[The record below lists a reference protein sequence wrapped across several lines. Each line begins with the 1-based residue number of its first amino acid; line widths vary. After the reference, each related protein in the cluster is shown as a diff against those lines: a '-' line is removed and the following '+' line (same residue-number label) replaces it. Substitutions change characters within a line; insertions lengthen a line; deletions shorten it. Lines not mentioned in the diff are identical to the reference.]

1 MPYDPTIPA
10 PTDLLSDSQSDI
22 QQNFNL
28 ANEFFG
34 TDHVNFVAAS
44 NNGKHNHSTYPEQG
58 ADANTLDNENAIYA
72 KEVGGVGGNTR
83 LFLRQETNGT
93 IIQLTGRDP
102 ILATDGLTFLP
113 GGILLQ
119 WGRTGAVGNGAVVMY
134 PQAFSTAFNVQI
146 TTISGPVNSE
156 YSTQGNPGN
165 VSFIVSKNG
174 AGANVAIQWVAI
186 GLA

>member
-1 MPYDPTIPA
+1 MPYDPNIPA
-10 PTDLLSDSQSDI
+10 STDILSDSQSDI

-34 TDHVNFVAAS
+34 TDHVDFVAS
-44 NNGKHNHSTYPEQG
+44 SDNGKHNHSTYPEQG
-58 ADANTLDNENAIYA
+58 SDATTLDNENAIYA
-72 KEVGGVGGNTR
+72 KEVGGNTR

-102 ILATDGLTFLP
+102 ILAIDGLTFLP

-119 WGRTGAVGNGAVVMY
+119 WGRTGVVGDSVVVSY
-134 PQAFSTAFNVQI
+134 PEAFSTVFNVQI
-146 TTISGPVNSE
+146 TAISCPINSE

-165 VSFIVSKNG
+165 ISFIVSKTG
-174 AGANVAIQWVAI
+174 GGANVAIQWLAI